1 MHMAC
6 GVFWRRGAL
15 QGYLQLQKHWT
26 EVVSPEPVFSFC
38 MLKGMTEHFSISPC
52 SFSLPALTCHRH
64 SYKEYPRFLKLYC
77 CFILWSD
84 KEPFMISITSCLQWS
99 FSSRPPL
106 TSTGTHITHCE
117 TLPSMP
123 QPSDS
128 GAHMT
133 GSWVGLLS
141 MLPPTSLLFHNH
153 HLHIAAWDTLTL
165 LTTKPNITVSLPR
178 FLQNRTLW

>member
-1 MHMAC
+1 
-6 GVFWRRGAL
+6 
-15 QGYLQLQKHWT
+15 
-26 EVVSPEPVFSFC
+26 

-52 SFSLPALTCHRH
+52 SFSLPALTRHRH

-133 GSWVGLLS
+133 GSWVGLPS